1 MANLSDPNVALQF
14 HTRMRTGW
22 RVPAEQIS
30 GTQVG
35 YVLDNNV
42 TNPIINPP
50 GTCSIVVPTYSP
62 STRLG
67 PVTFPGSL
75 VPPGGGL
82 PGPTVVGGTQ
92 CVVAFIPPAANAPSA
107 IIGQILG
114 FVNWPPVS
122 GASNPLESEATQG
135 QWFFNSSTQSM
146 HFFNGTSWV
155 DISAYGITG
164 PVGPLGPTGNTGSA
178 STVTG
183 PTGHTG
189 STGPTGSTSTVTGPT
204 GPTGP

>member
-42 TNPIINPP
+42 TNPTVNPP
-50 GTCSIVVPTYSP
+50 GTCSVVVPTYSP

-92 CVVAFIPPAANAPSA
+92 CVVSFIPPAANTPSA
-107 IIGQILG
+107 IVGQILG
-114 FVNWPPVS
+114 FINWPPAS
-122 GASNPLESEATQG
+122 GGANPPAAESTLG
-135 QWFFNSSTQSM
+135 QTFFNVTLGEM
-146 HFFNGTSWV
+146 EYFNGTVWEP
-155 DISAYGITG
+155 I
-164 PVGPLGPTGNTGSA
+164 GS
-178 STVTG
+178 
-183 PTGHTG
+183 G
-189 STGPTGSTSTVTGPT
+189 SSLLAIYVAA
-204 GPTGP
+204 